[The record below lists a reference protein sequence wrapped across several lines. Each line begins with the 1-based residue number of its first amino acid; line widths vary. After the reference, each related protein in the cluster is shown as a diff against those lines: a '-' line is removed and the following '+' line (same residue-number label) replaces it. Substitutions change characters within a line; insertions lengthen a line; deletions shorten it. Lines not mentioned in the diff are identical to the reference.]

1 MKILSLPN
9 YVISLQPSGS
19 MIIEDIHRRPVPIR
33 GGTILPENPEKMVI
47 PAEDVSKLR
56 QFLNAAA
63 PES

>member
-1 MKILSLPN
+1 MRILSLFN
-9 YVISLQPSGS
+9 YIISIQPSGDLQ
-19 MIIEDIHRRPVPIR
+19 IEDIHRKPVPIR
-33 GGTILPENPEKMVI
+33 GGTALPESPEKMVI